1 MKTAGVFRALLAL
14 IVVFTFSS
22 AASAQSRTWVSG
34 VGDDANPCS
43 RTAPCKTFAGAISK
57 TAAGGIINVLDAG
70 AYGVLT
76 ITKAITV
83 QSDENF
89 AGVLSS
95 GTNGFIVNAGASDNV
110 VIRGV
115 SIEGI
120 GSGFNGIRFLAGL
133 SLAVEN
139 CVINRVA
146 QSGISFEPSG
156 NSQLYVK
163 NTIIRNSNFGIG
175 AGILIQPTATGTAQ
189 VTLNDVTIERNTAGL
204 QVEGRSTVT
213 VTNSAFFRNSNAGV
227 RAHSTVAGAGA
238 AIINLMN
245 SNVSLNQ
252 GAGVQAD
259 GAGATVRISGNTIT
273 NNASTGISAINSGLI
288 PTFGNNTNVG
298 NNPEGAPTGLV
309 QPQQ

>member
-14 IVVFTFSS
+14 VVVFTFSS

-34 VGDDANPCS
+34 VGDDVNPCS

-83 QSDENF
+83 QADENF
-89 AGVLSS
+89 AGVLST
-95 GTNGFIVNAGASDNV
+95 GTNGFVVNAGASDNV

-115 SIEGI
+115 SIEGG

-133 SLAVEN
+133 SLTVEN
-139 CVINRVA
+139 TVINRVA

-163 NTIIRNSNFGIG
+163 NVVIRNSNFGIG

-189 VTLNDVTIERNTAGL
+189 AMLDNVTVERNTAGL
-204 QVEGRSTVT
+204 QVAARSSVTVVNSSFLRNSGDGVRAASTAGGVTAAVINLANSTVSFNG
-213 VTNSAFFRNSNAGV
+213 VAGV
-227 RAHSTVAGAGA
+227 RS
-238 AIINLMN
+238 
-245 SNVSLNQ
+245 
-252 GAGVQAD
+252 D
-259 GAGATVRISGNTIT
+259 GAGATVRLSGNSIMS
-273 NNASTGISAINSGLI
+273 NAGTGILAVNSGSI
-288 PTFGNNTNVG
+288 PSFGNNTNVG